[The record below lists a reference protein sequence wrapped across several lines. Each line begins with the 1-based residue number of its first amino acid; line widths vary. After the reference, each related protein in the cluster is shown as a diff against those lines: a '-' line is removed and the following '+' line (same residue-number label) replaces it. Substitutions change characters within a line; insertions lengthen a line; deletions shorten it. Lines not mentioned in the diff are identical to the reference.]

1 MGKGKTKAID
11 YKKKVQEKVK
21 KEYTDFLADYLELD
35 EDKRFRKM
43 VKDAEKIA
51 FYRDFY
57 IVIVIIGDIE
67 PWIWRWLYVY
77 YCDADIIKDFYL
89 SKIQFDEDSEEE
101 DEEKEDYSDIIH
113 GYVMA
118 KAPQQ
123 FGACA

>member
-11 YKKKVQEKVK
+11 YKKKVQEKVR

-57 IVIVIIGDIE
+57 IVIVIIGDID

-101 DEEKEDYSDIIH
+101 DEEKEDYSDLIH
-113 GYVMA
+113 CYVMA
-118 KAPQQ
+118 KATQQ